1 MQFHDLIAGIA
12 IAVGLIGIVVVFLPG
27 LPLETIAV
35 VLWAFEEGTP
45 VGTIAAVAAVVIAV
59 AVTVLKYQRPG
70 RKLREAGISSALL
83 LLAVVAGLIGFFLI
97 PVVGGPLLF
106 VVAIYFLQRSRV
118 GADQAGHATRV
129 ALRAIA
135 LSIGIELAGGFL
147 IAALWLGAVLL
158 G

>member
-35 VLWAFEEGTP
+35 VLWAFEEGTL
-45 VGTIAAVAAVVIAV
+45 AATVAAGAAVVIAV
-59 AVTVLKYQRPG
+59 AVTALKYTRPG
-70 RKLREAGISSALL
+70 RKLREAGISTTLL
-83 LLAVVAGLIGFFLI
+83 LLAVVAGVIGFFLI

-106 VVAIYFLQRSRV
+106 VVAIYVLQRSRV
-118 GADQAGHATRV
+118 GADQAGQATRV

-135 LSIGIELAGGFL
+135 MSIGIELAGGFL
-147 IAALWLGAVLL
+147 IAALWLGAVVL